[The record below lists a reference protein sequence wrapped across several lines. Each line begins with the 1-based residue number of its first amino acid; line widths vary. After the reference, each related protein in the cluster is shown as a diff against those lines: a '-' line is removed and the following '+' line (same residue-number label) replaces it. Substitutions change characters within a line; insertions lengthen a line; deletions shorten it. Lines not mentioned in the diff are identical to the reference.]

1 MKPILGILL
10 GVAVMLGPAA
20 PALLAAEFVP
30 PAEGP
35 VAFRRDKVPLDEE
48 AITGLSSQLEILARG
63 LPAESAAERRAAAQM
78 LALSLALDPANGK
91 ARELV
96 AEYKEGRHEPRSNGD
111 MLEKTRVRIWQLIE
125 WLETSD
131 AGNQGRAL
139 ADCLKDVIIVSD
151 PKHPKADTLRGAG
164 EKGAWTGWV
173 ATVSSFEDHKPIAHN
188 DAPSGDKPK
197 DNGDKPSNPRSTPSR
212 PTLDYAQVQTVL
224 WKNEGN
230 NDSPKWVLAP
240 ASLSMSIKKTEDS
253 PFAISIGAGENWEM
267 FSRTNWILR
276 NLLAKQYSP
285 LPNGMQVIITSKDL
299 EQSILSSKRQSVSA
313 AAGVLAGAAVTGVE
327 PAAIIIGQIDG
338 SGAYKLSSGFWSQI
352 EALEKGKGGR
362 LILPAEAATLMPSM
376 LAMENPSFFMKY
388 EVLLASDFKQ
398 LLALAAKKP
407 DASLATTLQKF
418 GEIRDKSVNQE
429 IRQYI
434 ANPFVRQ
441 RLAEVSQDV
450 PYHLSAKML
459 LLQAEGKRPTLI
471 VRRVLAS
478 KLRQAVEPMA
488 WISENPDDDLSD
500 SALTKLGSTDDAC
513 RSLIDGFERYT
524 DKNDRALIDQTRDV
538 VATVHSLERAARTRA
553 EYYIMRNAIRA
564 SREELIRQAK
574 ELNEMLSREVGDAPT
589 AP

>member
-10 GVAVMLGPAA
+10 GVAAMLGPAA
-20 PALLAAEFVP
+20 PALLAGEFVP

-48 AITGLSSQLEILARG
+48 AITGLSNQLEILARG

-91 ARELV
+91 AREMV
-96 AEYKEGRHEPRSNGD
+96 VEYKEDRHEPRSFGD
-111 MLEKTRVRIWQLIE
+111 MLEKTRARIWQLIE
-125 WLETSD
+125 WLETPD
-131 AGNQGRAL
+131 AGTQGRAL

-151 PKHPKADTLRGAG
+151 PKNPKADTLRGAG

-173 ATVSSFEDHKPIAHN
+173 AAVSFFEDHKPIAHIDTPHVDN
-188 DAPSGDKPK
+188 PKGNGEKP
-197 DNGDKPSNPRSTPSR
+197 PNPRPTSSR
-212 PTLDYAQVQTVL
+212 PTLDSAQVQTVL
-224 WKNEGN
+224 WKNEGG

-240 ASLSMSIKKTEDS
+240 ASLSMSIKKLEDS
-253 PFAISIGAGENWEM
+253 GFAISIGAGESWEL

-327 PAAIIIGQIDG
+327 PAAIIIGQIDE
-338 SGAYKLSSGFWSQI
+338 SGTYKLSSGFWSQI

-362 LILPAEAATLMPSM
+362 LILPAEAAILMPSM

-398 LLALAAKKP
+398 LLALAAKNP
-407 DASLATTLQKF
+407 DASLAATIQKF
-418 GEIRDKSVNQE
+418 GGIRDKSVNQE

-500 SALTKLGSTDDAC
+500 SALSKIGATYDSC
-513 RSLIDGFERYT
+513 RTGIDGIERYA
-524 DKNDRALIDQTRDV
+524 DKNDRTLIDQTRDV
-538 VATVHSLERAARTRA
+538 VSTVRSFERAARTRA
-553 EYYIMRNAIRA
+553 EYYIVRDAIRT